1 MLKQVSSSVTTRLA
15 VTAISTSL
23 VCVVTMVFSV
33 YVPQTRGFFNLGE
46 TMVFVSALLFGSFVG
61 GFAGGVGSMLADV
74 LLGFWYYAP
83 ATLAIKACEGGIV
96 GVFCGRMPKSNS
108 KLFWK
113 VFTFG
118 VGLMLG
124 ILLASV
130 GSFYYSGTVELR
142 IGIPPP
148 ENPNVVFSI
157 PSVLWY
163 VLGACVFLLI
173 TLTGFALDPQFGWLV
188 FTTLIGGAAMVTG
201 YYLYQKFLLFPL
213 FGIESI
219 AEAEIPIN
227 IGQMLIGLIVAVPIV
242 KIVLRSLP
250 QFKS

>member
-1 MLKQVSSSVTTRLA
+1 MLKQVSASITTRLA

-23 VCVVTMVFSV
+23 VCVVTIMFSV

-46 TMVFVSALLFGSFVG
+46 TMVFVSALLFGSFTG
-61 GFAGGVGSMLADV
+61 GFAGGVGSMLADI
-74 LLGFWYYAP
+74 LLGFWFYAP

-96 GVFCGRMPKSNS
+96 GAICGRMPKPNS

-113 VFTFG
+113 AFTFG
-118 VGLMLG
+118 IGLTLG
-124 ILLASV
+124 ILLAII
-130 GSFYYSGTVELR
+130 GSLYYGGTVELR

-148 ENPNVVFSI
+148 ENPNVIFAI
-157 PSVLWY
+157 PSTLWY
-163 VLGACVFLLI
+163 ALGACVFLLI
-173 TLTGFALDPQFGWLV
+173 ALTGFTFDPDFGWLIL
-188 FTTLIGGAAMVTG
+188 TTLVGGVTMVTG

-213 FGIESI
+213 FGIEAV

-227 IGQMLIGLIVAVPIV
+227 IGQMLIGLVVAVPIV
-242 KIVLRSLP
+242 KIALRSLS